1 MRAETN
7 QTKLEAF
14 MAALGS
20 RVRGEGCIYLTGGAT
35 AMTAERKARIYGNLK
50 R

>member
-20 RVRGEGCIYLTGGAT
+20 RVRGEGCIYLTGDAFHTCAIGD
-35 AMTAERKARIYGNLK
+35 RRFHKYQLI
-50 R
+50 

>member
-14 MAALGS
+14 MAALAVVCVAKVAS
-20 RVRGEGCIYLTGGAT
+20 I
-35 AMTAERKARIYGNLK
+35 
-50 R
+50 